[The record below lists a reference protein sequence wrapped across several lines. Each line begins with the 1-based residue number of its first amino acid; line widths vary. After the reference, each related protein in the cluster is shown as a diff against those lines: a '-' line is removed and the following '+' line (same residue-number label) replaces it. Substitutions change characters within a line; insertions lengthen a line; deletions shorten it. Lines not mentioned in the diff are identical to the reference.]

1 DEAVH
6 IDAFVSADI
15 MLPTPDAAIDADTI
29 NSRTV
34 KLYRAS
40 DKLQV
45 TVVLNTSAGVDAIVA
60 TPSGLLDPNTTYT
73 FEVTSGLKDTSG
85 ASFQPYTMSFTTGNT
100 GGETDPSLAFEK
112 VNLPTATGQS
122 YTAVTIG
129 PDGKLYAAT
138 NQ

>member
-1 DEAVH
+1 QR
-6 IDAFVSADI
+6 DAFVAADVR
-15 MLPTPDAAIDADTI
+15 LPTPGAGIDSATLDST
-29 NSRTV
+29 TV

-40 DKLQV
+40 DKLAI
-45 TVVLNTSAGVDAIVA
+45 TTVLNTSGAGDSIVA

-73 FEVTSGLKDTSG
+73 FEVTSGLKDTAG
-85 ASFQPYTMSFTTGNT
+85 ASFQPFTTSFTTGNT

-112 VNLPTATGQS
+112 VTLPTATGQS

-138 NQ
+138 